1 MDAGLLHRE
10 GRLGDILRNDL
21 ARPRRRQSMRHVAH
35 RIVVSID
42 TENTQHRANVDIQ
55 ISVRWLND
63 RAELRGATRDFN
75 PFYSHWPRRKNLALG
90 DFGEWHEA
98 TR

>member
-1 MDAGLLHRE
+1 
-10 GRLGDILRNDL
+10 
-21 ARPRRRQSMRHVAH
+21 MRHVAH

-42 TENTQHRANVDIQ
+42 TENTQHRANVQ

-63 RAELRGATRDFN
+63 RAQLRGATRDFN
-75 PFYSHWPRRKNLALG
+75 PFYSHWHRRKDLALG

-98 TR
+98 TRFLQTTAFGPTLSCPRPLAGTVVSSRRL